1 MEPSGTE
8 LALGQSSRGQRFIP
22 KKKKEGEKKRAT
34 TSEFL
39 TALELM
45 WGTKFGGFTGT
56 LGLSRS
62 DLNPECCLGALQQLS
77 GTCAGHNP
85 GYAGSVTHQDLLL
98 QASLPSNPGHPTEPA
113 RAQGMSGA
121 RGLMPQLWV
130 PHHGLTGATL
140 PSPAMNSCVLQP
152 L

>member
-22 KKKKEGEKKRAT
+22 KKKRKGKKRAT

-62 DLNPECCLGALQQLS
+62 DLNPECCLGALEQLS
-77 GTCAGHNP
+77 GTCAGHNQ

-98 QASLPSNPGHPTEPA
+98 HGIAPFQPRASH
-113 RAQGMSGA
+113 
-121 RGLMPQLWV
+121 
-130 PHHGLTGATL
+130 
-140 PSPAMNSCVLQP
+140 
-152 L
+152 